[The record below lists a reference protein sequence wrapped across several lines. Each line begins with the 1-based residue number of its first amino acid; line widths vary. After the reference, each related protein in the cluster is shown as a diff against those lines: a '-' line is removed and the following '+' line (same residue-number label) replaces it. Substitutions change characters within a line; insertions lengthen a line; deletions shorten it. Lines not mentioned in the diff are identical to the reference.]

1 MSFHQ
6 TKNIHCGEGGAIF
19 INNKKFIE
27 RAVSVLKKGTNKQK
41 FLEKKKKIFLDRFR
55 LIL

>member
-41 FLEKKKKIFLDRFR
+41 FLEKK
-55 LIL
+55 